1 MATSDRSSA
10 ARPCALARAFAS
22 RTLLVAVLA
31 ALASTASCGA
41 ARSSVEVGSPLQ
53 LRGADGATTRLTDLT
68 RQRDA
73 TVLVFWSGSCPCV
86 RRYQRRVDA
95 LLDRYPAERVR
106 VVGVASNAGES
117 LVDVERVA
125 RERGVRIPI
134 LRDEGGELAR
144 ALGVKS
150 TPTIVVVDRRGDV
163 RFLGWLDNEREPG
176 ESGREPWLERALDGI
191 LAGRTDFQA
200 RTPTYGCAI
209 TRSLFGA
216 PAGACCTNK

>member
-1 MATSDRSSA
+1 MVVARVVARVVVACAIGATG
-10 ARPCALARAFAS
+10 
-22 RTLLVAVLA
+22 LVALPLA
-31 ALASTASCGA
+31 ASGCGA
-41 ARSSVEVGSPLQ
+41 ARSSIEVGAPLQ
-53 LRGADGATTRLTDLT
+53 LRAADGAQARLTDLT
-68 RQRDA
+68 RDRDA

-95 LLDRYPAERVR
+95 LLDRYPASRVR

-117 LVDVERVA
+117 IADVDRVA

-134 LRDEGGELAR
+134 FRDEGGEVAR

-176 ESGREPWLERALDGI
+176 DPGREPWLERALDGL
-191 LAGRTDFQA
+191 LAGRSDFQA
-200 RTPTYGCAI
+200 RTPTYGCTI